1 MLKWIIRIKKRVSLS
16 KQDESLTPHIIIGL
30 PWKRSLYPAGAPLI
44 NLEMNS
50 NELYEKSRSARR
62 TFNFKQTQT
71 IRTDLLLSTTFWWI
85 TYCLSVGM
93 SWLELAVCFGISRRT
108 LHGHRYQLESGPLTN
123 RQNVS
128 GSLHQIKAPH
138 YGTWKNIM
146 FPSYFLSKPCVLP
159 QAKSKH
165 APWNSLSSGS
175 LMQLIHVFPGQ
186 IVASGR
192 KYHAGNQLMAKAS
205 S

>member
-1 MLKWIIRIKKRVSLS
+1 MKVLISSLAW
-16 KQDESLTPHIIIGL
+16 KESLYL
-30 PWKRSLYPAGAPLI
+30 AGAALI
-44 NLEMNS
+44 KLEMNS

-62 TFNFKQTQT
+62 MFNFKQTQT

-93 SWLELAVCFGISRRT
+93 SWLELAVCFGISRT
-108 LHGHRYQLESGPLTN
+108 LHGHRYQLESGPLTKM
-123 RQNVS
+123 QNVS
-128 GSLHQIKAPH
+128 GSLHHIKAPH
-138 YGTWKNIM
+138 YSTWKNIM

-165 APWNSLSSGS
+165 TPWNSPSSGS

-186 IVASGR
+186 IVSSGR
-192 KYHAGNQLMAKAS
+192 NDHAGNQLMAEGS